1 MQYCNEDFDAA
12 MAEAAVEPDLDTQ
25 VGIYNQAQEML
36 VDDAPVIFISWGG
49 RFTLVKPWVV
59 DLTPTPQDFA
69 TGAYFYPSVTI
80 AAHE

>member
-1 MQYCNEDFDAA
+1 

-36 VDDAPVIFISWGG
+36 VEDAPVIFISWGG

-59 DLTPTPQDFA
+59 DLTPTPQDFS
-69 TGAYFYPSVTI
+69 TGGYFYDVVSI
-80 AAHE
+80 AAQE